1 MDRPLEPG
9 LLRIFRYFTGIA
21 MIYFALVMVYAMLV
35 AGQGLVLQAQS
46 SVNFA
51 TNLALFGYLSWPWLA
66 RRLRRWYLP
75 VGLVAATIIPVASN
89 LLYLAAPEESLYV
102 VIARSWLVLPILVV
116 PLVIT
121 AWQYRFRNVVGF
133 IIFTT
138 GVELL
143 ALIPEVEV
151 IDTDTL
157 LLLGVP
163 AVRAFAFGTVGH
175 IVSRLTAT
183 QREQREA
190 LMTANVQLA
199 QHAQTLA
206 QLAASRE
213 RNRLARELHDTLA
226 HTLSGLAVNLEALKT
241 VMPPGADEANHM
253 LDDSLA
259 ITRTGLGETRRALR
273 ALRAQPLE
281 DLGLSLALRHQALS
295 ITTRANLAL
304 DLELTPDI
312 EGLSPEAEQN
322 LYRIVQE
329 GLENIA
335 RHADARRVALRLVR
349 AESGLVLTLE
359 DDGRGF
365 EPADSPAEL
374 SYGLRGMR
382 ERAEEIGARLTV
394 ESRPGAGTVVTV
406 TLQEVGR

>member
-1 MDRPLEPG
+1 
-9 LLRIFRYFTGIA
+9 
-21 MIYFALVMVYAMLV
+21 
-35 AGQGLVLQAQS
+35 
-46 SVNFA
+46 
-51 TNLALFGYLSWPWLA
+51 
-66 RRLRRWYLP
+66 
-75 VGLVAATIIPVASN
+75 
-89 LLYLAAPEESLYV
+89 
-102 VIARSWLVLPILVV
+102 
-116 PLVIT
+116 VIT
-121 AWQYRFRNVVGF
+121 AWQYPFRSVVGF
-133 IIFTT
+133 IVFTT
-138 GVELL
+138 AVELL
-143 ALIPEVEV
+143 ALIPEVEA

-241 VMPPGADEANHM
+241 VMPSDAGEANRM

-281 DLGLSLALRHQALS
+281 DLGLSLALRNLATSLAA
-295 ITTRANLAL
+295 RAELAL
-304 DLELTPDI
+304 DLELTHDLS
-312 EGLSPEAEQN
+312 GLPPETEQN

-335 RHADARRVALRLVR
+335 RHADARYVALRLLR
-349 AESGLVLTLE
+349 GDEGLVLTLE

-365 EPADSPAEL
+365 APADASAEL

-382 ERAEEIGARLTV
+382 ERAEEIGAQLTV
-394 ESRPGAGTVVTV
+394 ASTPGTGTLVTV
-406 TLQEVGR
+406 ILKEAI